1 MDLSERRTDYDG
13 DGLTLE
19 SVNPDPFAQFEL
31 WLDKAIATD
40 PEPSAMVLST
50 VDHLGHPRGRSVLLR
65 GVDTGFVF
73 YTNYGSVKARALDAT
88 GRAALSFHWF
98 DLHRQ
103 VQIEGTVARVDAAT
117 SDAYFATRPRESQ
130 LGAWASHQ
138 SAEIKNRQVLLDEL
152 ARMDTEYSDSEVP
165 RPPFWGGYRVTPERI
180 EFWQGQ
186 PNRLHDRVAYSRGDD
201 GWSLSLLSP

>member
-31 WLDKAIATD
+31 WLDDAIATD

-98 DLHRQ
+98 ALHRQ

-117 SDAYFATRPRESQ
+117 SDAYFATRPRQSQ

-138 SAEIKNRQVLLDEL
+138 SATIESRQVLLDKITEL
-152 ARMDTEYSDSEVP
+152 EATYADVAVP
-165 RPPFWGGYRVTPERI
+165 RPLFWGGYRVTPERV

-186 PNRLHDRVAYSRGDD
+186 PDRLHDRVRYQRAGEIWER
-201 GWSLSLLSP
+201 SLLSP